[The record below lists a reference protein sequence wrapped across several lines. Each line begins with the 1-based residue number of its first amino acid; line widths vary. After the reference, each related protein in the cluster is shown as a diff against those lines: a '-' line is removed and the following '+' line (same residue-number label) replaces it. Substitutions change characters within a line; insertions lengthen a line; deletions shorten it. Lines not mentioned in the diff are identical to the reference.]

1 MKLAIHLQEKG
12 ELLVSVGQEVDFST
26 PMLRTSSSQ
35 LISLP
40 IAEILQFHPEKI
52 FLNLKKLVGDEIK
65 EGDLLAEHKTMFS
78 NKQFF
83 SEYFGIIKEI
93 NHQTGAVIVEI
104 QTDKPR
110 IVNCF
115 FKGEVSGLVDGA
127 LELKVKHYKEF
138 DINPVKE
145 YFGAEVF
152 YLIGNN
158 GSLTEEDI
166 ENKCIVA
173 EEIKPYEQIKLEA
186 FDAKGVITV
195 PGSNIQTDLMKIEL
209 RQPADFEAVKQLQY
223 PCCIVGPSRNT
234 IVIYE

>member
-1 MKLAIHLQEKG
+1 MKLVIHLPEKG
-12 ELLVSVGQEVDFST
+12 DLIVSTGQEVDFST
-26 PMLRTSSSQ
+26 PMLRTSSTQ

-52 FLNLKKLVGDEIK
+52 FLNLKKLVGDTIR
-65 EGDLLAEHKTMFS
+65 EGDLLAEHKTMFA

-83 SEYFGIIKEI
+83 SEYVGVIKEI
-93 NHQTGAVIVEI
+93 NHQIGTVIVEI
-104 QTDKPR
+104 ETDKPR

-115 FKGEVSGLVDGA
+115 FKGEISGIGDGV

-145 YFGAEVF
+145 YFGAEIF
-152 YLIGNN
+152 YMMGNN

-166 ENKCIVA
+166 EHKCIVT
-173 EEIKPYEQIKLEA
+173 EEMKPYEQIKLEA
-186 FDAKGVITV
+186 FDAKGVITM
-195 PGSNIQTDLMKIEL
+195 PDSNIQTNLMKIEL
-209 RQPADFEAVKQLQY
+209 RQPADFATLKQLQY